1 MKAFAIISITGG
13 NPDIERMVTPVSGW
27 ALVFQINANWGVY
40 LVSGTGAQLTALNA
54 TTPVTGICNVTEGA
68 TTRWVE
74 LDDVV
79 AAGVRTKLN
88 TRLTALGK
96 ATIPAGRTNRQILQ
110 AVHGYFNNNVGRAF
124 DPFDTDVT
132 E

>member
-1 MKAFAIISITGG
+1 MKAFIIVSVTGG
-13 NPDIERMVTPVSGW
+13 NPDIDLNVTPVAGW
-27 ALVFQINANWGVY
+27 ALAFQISANWGVY
-40 LVSGTGAQLTALNA
+40 LVSGTGAQLTALNV
-54 TTPVTGICNVTEGA
+54 TVPVTGICNVTEN
-68 TTRWVE
+68 TTRWAE
-74 LDDVV
+74 LDDVA

-88 TRLTALGK
+88 TRLAALGK

-110 AVHGYFNNNVGRAF
+110 AIHGYFNNNVKRIF